1 MESESKQPG
10 RFIQRSHQNS
20 TVQPLAAATGFQ
32 SFQAYLESHLQRNI
46 SFFATVAAWL
56 TIGGISVDWLF
67 MPFEVVSKQLWYYSW
82 CLFVFFGFVYIRFS
96 SKKAQSHFSAHTY
109 MRALIFGVG
118 SIIWIGS
125 LINLNYIQA
134 AFVPMFMMGMAFFV
148 PDKRDYFVFALA
160 NIAAYFVGRVTQ
172 HWNVLTDEKWI
183 AIDCIVVFIGV
194 ILYPFVSSRLK
205 HYHEIYELLNQLED
219 QKVKSFYASKLS
231 ALGEMAA
238 GIAHEINNPLA
249 VVNGFAF
256 QIGMYLNSNDADK
269 MKKIK
274 NASDNIAN
282 TVTRISKII
291 TALRS
296 FSRDANNDPFEKIK
310 ISQLIED
317 TLEISRSR
325 LAQEKIQI
333 LFDGNQLQQEIECRP
348 AALVQVFVNLVS
360 NSIDAIKNQPDRW
373 IRIEVKNQLNEVEIR
388 FTDSGSG
395 IPQDV
400 AEKIMQPFFTT
411 KEIGQGTGLGLSVSH
426 GLVEA
431 HHGDFFYDPKSA
443 NTSFVVRLPVQQV
456 VRIQPKQII
465 SA

>member
-20 TVQPLAAATGFQ
+20 TVQPLAGATGFQ

-56 TIGGISVDWLF
+56 TLGGIAVDWLF

-82 CLFVFFGFVYIRFS
+82 CLFVFLGLIYIRYS
-96 SKKAQSHFSAHTY
+96 SKKVQSQFSAHTS

-148 PDKRDYFVFALA
+148 PDKRDYFFFALA
-160 NIAAYFVGRVTQ
+160 NISTYFVGRITQ
-172 HWNVLTDEKWI
+172 HWNDLSDEKWI
-183 AIDCIVVFIGV
+183 AIDCIIVFIGV

-219 QKVKSFYASKLS
+219 QKMKSFYASKMS

-238 GIAHEINNPLA
+238 GIAHEINNPLL

-256 QIGMYLNSNDADK
+256 QIGIYLNSNDVDK

-296 FSRDANNDPFEKIK
+296 FSRDANNDPFEKVK
-310 ISQLIED
+310 LSQLVED

-333 LFDGNQLQQEIECRP
+333 LFDGNQLQKDIECRP

-360 NSIDAIKNQPDRW
+360 NSIDAIKDQPDRW
-373 IRIEVKNQLNEVEIR
+373 IRIDVVNNLNEVEIR
-388 FTDSGSG
+388 FTDSGPG

-426 GLVEA
+426 GLIEA
-431 HHGDFFYDPKSA
+431 HHGDLFYDSKA
-443 NTSFVVRLPVQQV
+443 VNTSFVVRLPVQQV